1 MTTYTIDW
9 SDNTSPPPAHSG
21 LDTKNM
27 KTILRGKGVLGMKE
41 EILCSLDDVGLKANK
56 RVHKWELNPMSYGK
70 VELRNRAEVYIG
82 WIKRENTNV

>member
-9 SDNTSPPPAHSG
+9 SDNITPPPVHSG

-27 KTILRGKGVLGMKE
+27 HTTLRSDSILEMKE

-56 RVHKWELNPMSYGK
+56 RVHKWELNPRGWNK
-70 VELRNRAEVYIG
+70 VELRNRSQVYIG
-82 WIKRENTNV
+82 WITIK